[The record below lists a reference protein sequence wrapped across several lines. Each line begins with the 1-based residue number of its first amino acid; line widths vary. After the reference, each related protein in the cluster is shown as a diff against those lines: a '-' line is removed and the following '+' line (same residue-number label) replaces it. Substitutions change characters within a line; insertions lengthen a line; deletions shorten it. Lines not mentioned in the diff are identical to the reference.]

1 MCNSEQLEKFIGV
14 ESLMH
19 DIFNIKKYNN
29 LVRPIDK
36 NNNLTNILAELKLL
50 QIDLVKIHSITIIQ
64 LRIFKIFK

>member
-1 MCNSEQLEKFIGV
+1 
-14 ESLMH
+14 MH

-50 QIDLVKIHSITIIQ
+50 QIDLVKIHSIIITIC
-64 LRIFKIFK
+64 KII